1 MCGVVQA
8 HCVASS
14 GNVYWNAAAKDAW
27 GNLTG
32 ETYGSALTG
41 THQSSTGQL
50 RDDEILVR
58 RRR

>member
-1 MCGVVQA
+1 
-8 HCVASS
+8 
-14 GNVYWNAAAKDAW
+14 VYWNAAAKDAW

-50 RDDEILVR
+50 RDDEIRVR
-58 RRR
+58 RRRQR